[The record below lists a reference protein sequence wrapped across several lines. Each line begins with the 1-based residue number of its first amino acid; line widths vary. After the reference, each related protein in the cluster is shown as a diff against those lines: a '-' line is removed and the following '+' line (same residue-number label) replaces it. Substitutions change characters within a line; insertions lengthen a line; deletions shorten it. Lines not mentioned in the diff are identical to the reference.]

1 MNITIGGKDYSK
13 HLAHPVTIQRTL
25 NEQLDTAML
34 NLMFTRAKTP
44 FQPFTSAVF
53 EEDGVRTEFVVAID
67 NVKEIFG
74 RELYN
79 HEITLIEETKLTERI
94 LCEAKAFTQPIVKD
108 YNGGQ
113 SPAPYTIYY
122 YDGGTVT
129 AAGSG
134 TLPADTLQTPVAASS
149 TIEIPFNGR
158 MLAAG
163 VYSVLRDSVTIY
175 KAYGKIQILDGSDVV
190 AEYPTALL
198 DLTKSIQNVLVPNN
212 GLTVRIYTGETG
224 AESDQRGYYYD
235 ITLEVVSQADKR
247 DPYTVYDVVDVLLD
261 VSEPL
266 RKRLDTRRFDID
278 ADPIVMKKLRETKAP
293 PQLLF
298 SNGRSLW
305 ENLREVGRI
314 VHAMPSIRTTPIGTR
329 CVYFSE
335 LGGSEYA
342 DLSKGRP
349 YGFTDAFNA
358 SDYTAA
364 IEANAN
370 NLMNAESERNGAITE
385 PFANGFRS
393 LRTSREN
400 TRIKDETG
408 EIETAYAIE
417 KVTELTAAF
426 KTKAGELKTIDLTP
440 FVFEKSEYDL
450 LSSYSGTYPNS
461 KTYAI
466 YYAQGSN
473 NVRGLWFKASDSGSE
488 MLDAFERP
496 AIVNI
501 LASAASINASDISD
515 NYADIAFRLSYI
527 TTVSARVRQHRTTYS
542 GIDELVMAYNQSAN
556 KLDSRAFGEALRG
569 QVAMM
574 GTTSSSVSY
583 MFKRFSDIPEPG
595 LLYDN
600 ENYISVVTTRVFK
613 DFCLCQID
621 LSTGFNELG
630 AYAEMNNAFRRFEI
644 PGAEERFTVIE
655 EFCDVSYED
664 TPSAEGIAVTDAF
677 KGFFVDAFDGYG
689 DHKIT
694 LAEVSTY
701 DESEELIREGILL
714 PVVSYAIGTALY
726 FGFRFLDNYSAGMT
740 SEFAPKSEAVYR
752 LQQDVPYGDAFYSAA
767 KLLNFSLYA
776 NPSMSASALP
786 AAAHAL
792 PAASAGISKGE
803 KLVTLGSYPLI
814 WHKDTADS
822 GNVSYQLHFVSSSGF
837 IIGSGLA
844 NSCPFVR
851 NKSDGLRARVYFF
864 KRRINQLT
872 GTADTSEAVAESDF
886 RMQTVGRSVLFEV
899 LNPPTTRF
907 ESWAVIRGSEFLF
920 GKNDTEIEPH
930 IYFNFKRK
938 R

>member
-34 NLMFTRAKTP
+34 NLMFTRVKTP
-44 FQPFTSAVF
+44 FAPFTSAVF
-53 EEDGVRTEFVVAID
+53 EEDGVRTEYLVAID

-74 RELYN
+74 RDRYN
-79 HEITLIEETKLTERI
+79 HEITLIEETKITERI

-108 YNGGQ
+108 YSGGK
-113 SPAPYTIYY
+113 SNAPYTIYY
-122 YDGGTVT
+122 YDSEKLIP
-129 AAGSG
+129 SG
-134 TLPADTLQTPVAASS
+134 TGEISSSILYTPVKASS
-149 TIEIPFNGR
+149 RIEIPLSGR
-158 MLAAG
+158 ELSSG
-163 VYSVLRDSVTIY
+163 IWSVLGDTVTIY
-175 KAYGKIQILDGSDVV
+175 KAYGKIQIINGSDVV
-190 AEYPTALL
+190 AEYPTSLL
-198 DLTKSIQNVLVPNN
+198 DLTQSIRDVVVPKE
-212 GLTVRIYTGETG
+212 GLTIRIYTGEAG

-235 ITLEVVSQADKR
+235 ITLSVVSQADSR
-247 DPYTVYDVVDVLLD
+247 NPYTVYDVVDVLLD

-266 RKRLDTRRFDID
+266 RRKLDQRRFDID
-278 ADPIVMKKLRETKAP
+278 ADPNVMRKLRETEAP

-305 ENLREVGRI
+305 ENMREVGKI

-329 CVYFSE
+329 CIYFSE
-335 LGGSEYA
+335 LGASEYA
-342 DLSKGRP
+342 DLSHGRA
-349 YGFTDAFNA
+349 YGFTDAYNA

-364 IEANAN
+364 IEANVN

-408 EIETAYAIE
+408 EVESTYAIE
-417 KVTELTAAF
+417 KVTNLTAAF
-426 KTKAGELKTIDLTP
+426 KTKSGTP
-440 FVFEKSEYDL
+440 YTVDITPYVFEKSEYDL
-450 LSSYSGTYPNS
+450 LSSFTDVYPKS
-461 KTYAI
+461 KTYAV
-466 YYAQGSN
+466 YYTQGST
-473 NVRGLWFKASDSGSE
+473 NVRGLWFRASDSGTE

-501 LASAASINASDISD
+501 LASSASINASEISD
-515 NYADIAFRLSYI
+515 NYADISFRLSYI
-527 TTVSARVRQHRTTYS
+527 TTVSARVRQHRTSYN

-569 QVAMM
+569 QIAMM
-574 GTTSSSVSY
+574 GTTSSSLMY
-583 MFKRFSDIPEPG
+583 LFKRYGDIPAPG
-595 LLYDN
+595 LLYDAD
-600 ENYISVVTTRVFK
+600 NYISVVTTRVFK
-613 DFCLCQID
+613 DFCVSQID
-621 LSTGFNELG
+621 LSTGFNEIG
-630 AYAEMNNAFRRFEI
+630 AYAEMNNAIRQFEI
-644 PGAEERFTVIE
+644 PGAEERFTVLE
-655 EFCDVSYED
+655 EFCDISYED
-664 TPSAEGIAVTDAF
+664 APTSEGIALTESF
-677 KGFFVDAFDGYG
+677 KDFFVDTFDGFG
-689 DHKIT
+689 NHKIT

-701 DESEELIREGILL
+701 DETDELIREGILL

-726 FGFRFLDNYSAGMT
+726 FGFRFLDNYSAGMR
-740 SEFAPKSEAVYR
+740 SELAPKSDAVYR
-752 LQQDVPYGDAFYSAA
+752 LQQDVPYGDAFYSSA

-776 NPSMSASALP
+776 NPSMNASALP
-786 AAAHAL
+786 EAAHAL
-792 PAASAGISKGE
+792 PVASSGISKGE

-851 NKSDGLRARVYFF
+851 NASDGIRARVYFF
-864 KRRINQLT
+864 PHRINQLT
-872 GTADTSEAVAESDF
+872 GTADISDAVASSDF
-886 RMQTVGRSVLFEV
+886 RISSVGASRLFEV
-899 LNPPTTRF
+899 LSVPSAPF
-907 ESWAVIRGSEFLF
+907 KSWAVIRGSEFMF
-920 GKNDTEIEPH
+920 GKNETEIEPH